1 MSMVVPAGGW
11 MPRQRAAVSA
21 IFLLDGFVIGNW
33 AARVPELKARL
44 GLDEAALGLLILC
57 FGAGALAFMPVVGAV
72 IARDGSRRILRLLAP
87 GLAAALLMVTLAPS
101 VPAAAA
107 LFVFGALQSGT
118 DVAMNANAVAVE
130 RGMRRAI
137 MSSCHAWWS
146 VGGLIGAT
154 TGGVLLARLGPLG
167 HAALVLACGLALVAA
182 AAPALLRDQPRAGAA
197 RVPLRLPRELLP
209 WLIGLIAL
217 SAMVSEG
224 AIRDWAALYM
234 RSDLGASVEA
244 SGLAYGAF
252 SAAMALM
259 RFSGDPVRD
268 RLGAVRT
275 LGLSAAVAGA
285 GLLLAGLAPGPGLAA
300 AGFALAGVGIAN
312 VVPIAFSAAGNLPG
326 LPPGIGLSMVTF
338 IGYSSILIAP
348 PLIGVVAARTGLA
361 TVFVAAAALFLPVL
375 ALSRLATHADL
386 AAAPE

>member
-1 MSMVVPAGGW
+1 
-11 MPRQRAAVSA
+11 
-21 IFLLDGFVIGNW
+21 
-33 AARVPELKARL
+33 
-44 GLDEAALGLLILC
+44 
-57 FGAGALAFMPVVGAV
+57 
-72 IARDGSRRILRLLAP
+72 
-87 GLAAALLMVTLAPS
+87 
-101 VPAAAA
+101 
-107 LFVFGALQSGT
+107 
-118 DVAMNANAVAVE
+118 
-130 RGMRRAI
+130 
-137 MSSCHAWWS
+137 
-146 VGGLIGAT
+146 
-154 TGGVLLARLGPLG
+154 
-167 HAALVLACGLALVAA
+167 
-182 AAPALLRDQPRAGAA
+182 
-197 RVPLRLPRELLP
+197 
-209 WLIGLIAL
+209 
-217 SAMVSEG
+217 
-224 AIRDWAALYM
+224 M

-275 LGLSAAVAGA
+275 LRLSAAVAGA
-285 GLLLAGLAPGPGLAA
+285 GLLLAGLVPAPGLAA

-338 IGYSSILIAP
+338 IGYSSILMAP
-348 PLIGVVAARTGLA
+348 PLIGAVAARTGLA